1 MKIDQVAKSVTGT
14 TAGGPARRNG
24 QTASAA
30 PSGPGGDSVQLST
43 LSTQLHGGTGESAVD
58 PARVQEI
65 KQAISEGHFKVNANV
80 VADRLLATVRDLLQ
94 NRTLQ

>member
-1 MKIDQVAKSVTGT
+1 MKIDQVAKSVTNA
-14 TAGGPARRNG
+14 TASDPTRRNG
-24 QTASAA
+24 KAEQSASAT
-30 PSGPGGDSVQLST
+30 GGDSVQLST
-43 LSTQLHGGTGESAVD
+43 LSTQLQGNAGDSAVD

-65 KQAISEGHFKVNANV
+65 KQAISDGQFKVNANV